1 MSRCDSCGMPLN
13 DSTHGTEADG
23 SLSTAYCLTCYADG
37 VFTAPDATVAQ
48 ARDAA
53 IATLVAQGVPPLTA
67 TRLTSGITSLPRWS

>member
-23 SLSTAYCLTCYADG
+23 SISTTYCLTCYAGG
-37 VFTAPDATVAQ
+37 VFTAPDATVEQ

-53 IATLVAQGVPPLTA
+53 DELIAKFPDAAQAHLA
-67 TRLTSGITSLPRWS
+67 RWLGGRAEFIRA